1 MPELPEVETVR
12 RKLLQHARGLVV
24 SRVQVHQPGI
34 IGRARGEA
42 PRRCSPRRLLSGCEI
57 VDCHRLGKQLALEA
71 ADGRLLRAQLGM
83 TGQFLALPPRPR
95 KSDPPHLHVTWHLRR
110 PDEERSSLRLC
121 FRDVRRFGSIW
132 PACSREQL
140 EETWSSL
147 GPDAL
152 TIRSASL
159 RAALART
166 RRPTKAAL
174 LDQER
179 LAGVGNIYADESL
192 FATGIHPLTPANTLS
207 PESCTTLAAAI
218 RRILRSAVRLGGSTI
233 RDYLDVDGVTGYFQ
247 TSHKV
252 YGRAGEPCAKCRCP
266 LVGIRVIGRATVFCP
281 RCQGKAVRG

>member
-1 MPELPEVETVR
+1 M
-12 RKLLQHARGLVV
+12 

-34 IGRARGEA
+34 IGRPRGAA
-42 PRRCSPRRLLSGCEI
+42 PRRCPPRWLLNGSEI

-95 KSDPPHLHVTWHLRR
+95 NSDPTHLHVTWHLRR
-110 PDEERSSLRLC
+110 PGEERSSLRLC
-121 FRDVRRFGSIW
+121 FRDVRRFGSVW
-132 PACSREQL
+132 PACTRAQL

-152 TIRSASL
+152 TIRAAAL

-166 RRPTKAAL
+166 QRPIKAAL

-192 FATGIHPLTPANTLS
+192 FATGVHPLMPANALS
-207 PESCTTLAAAI
+207 REACTKLAAAI
-218 RRILRSAVRLGGSTI
+218 RRILRHAVKLGGSTI
-233 RDYLDVDGVTGYFQ
+233 RDYLDVDGATGYFQ

-252 YGRAGEPCAKCRCP
+252 YGRAGEPCRKCRTT

-281 RCQGKAVRG
+281 RCQGEAVRG